1 MKQLIAKALK
11 EAIKSAFKDEK
22 ISVSEDEIIKLIEIP
37 PSTDLGDF
45 AFPCFFLAS
54 RLKISPQDIALQI
67 RKKIKEPREFQD
79 IQTKG
84 PYINFFLN
92 RKQLAEDLIYQILNE
107 RENFGKTDIAKGK
120 KVLVEFSQPNT
131 HKSFHV
137 GHIRGTSL
145 GESLARIYEFV
156 GEKVVR
162 ANYSGDTGMHI
173 AKWIWCYKKYH
184 SREKLKKEESWI
196 ASIYVDAVKRLA
208 KSEKL
213 QEEVD
218 IINKKLE
225 DKSDKE
231 LNKLWKETRILSIN
245 SWGKIYK
252 ELNTKFD
259 IHFFESE
266 LEKRGKEIA
275 LELLQRGIAEKSED
289 AIIVNLEKYN
299 LGVWVLLRKD
309 GTVLYSAKDLA
320 LAEIKYKDYNLDDYL
335 VVLGDEQNFHFQQLK
350 KTLELMN
357 SPVKSKYNFITF
369 GMVRLPTGK
378 MSSRTGENVLY
389 SNFMEEVK
397 DYTRKEIKKRNLKL
411 SKLEIESRALKIA
424 IAAIKFS
431 MLKQDSRKVIIFNP
445 KEAIN
450 FEGDTG
456 TYLQYS
462 YARANSIL
470 TKAKKKVASFKIK
483 NLEQKEI
490 DLIKKLSEFQ
500 EIVLKSY
507 KDLMPSYIAN
517 YSYQLS
523 QIFNEFY
530 HACPVIN
537 SDNENFRIVL
547 VESFKIVLKNSLNL
561 LGIDVLEKM

>member
-218 IINKKLE
+218 IINI
-225 DKSDKE
+225 
-231 LNKLWKETRILSIN
+231 NKIIL
-245 SWGKIYK
+245 
-252 ELNTKFD
+252 
-259 IHFFESE
+259 
-266 LEKRGKEIA
+266 
-275 LELLQRGIAEKSED
+275 
-289 AIIVNLEKYN
+289 
-299 LGVWVLLRKD
+299 
-309 GTVLYSAKDLA
+309 
-320 LAEIKYKDYNLDDYL
+320 
-335 VVLGDEQNFHFQQLK
+335 
-350 KTLELMN
+350 
-357 SPVKSKYNFITF
+357 
-369 GMVRLPTGK
+369 
-378 MSSRTGENVLY
+378 
-389 SNFMEEVK
+389 
-397 DYTRKEIKKRNLKL
+397 
-411 SKLEIESRALKIA
+411 
-424 IAAIKFS
+424 
-431 MLKQDSRKVIIFNP
+431 
-445 KEAIN
+445 
-450 FEGDTG
+450 
-456 TYLQYS
+456 
-462 YARANSIL
+462 
-470 TKAKKKVASFKIK
+470 
-483 NLEQKEI
+483 
-490 DLIKKLSEFQ
+490 
-500 EIVLKSY
+500 
-507 KDLMPSYIAN
+507 
-517 YSYQLS
+517 
-523 QIFNEFY
+523 
-530 HACPVIN
+530 
-537 SDNENFRIVL
+537 
-547 VESFKIVLKNSLNL
+547 
-561 LGIDVLEKM
+561 